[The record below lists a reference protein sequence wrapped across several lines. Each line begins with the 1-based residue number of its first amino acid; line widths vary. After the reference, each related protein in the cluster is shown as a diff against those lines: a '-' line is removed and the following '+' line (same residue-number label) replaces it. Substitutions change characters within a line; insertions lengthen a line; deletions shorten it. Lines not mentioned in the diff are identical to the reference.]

1 MSNIQEAMGLVS
13 ELHKDHAIK
22 QKGGKMYLQVVHRV
36 EAFRRTVGAE
46 YGIDTQILVDDGH
59 RVVVKAIVTN
69 ADGITVGSGM
79 AEEIRGQG
87 HVNTTS
93 ALENAETSAIGRA
106 LSSLGLS
113 GGEYASANELE
124 AVPRKTNE
132 IIQTLTAENNDLKQ
146 KAELAY
152 HNIKQNQAAA
162 VEKDPPSQASPA
174 PSDLPEDD
182 LEAQNKRYD
191 KAFYMDMSSK
201 LTQARHISKVHG
213 LFEEMK
219 PKIQEIKK
227 RSPERA
233 KHILELFMKH
243 EDRLSKGDSNGPQ

>member
-1 MSNIQEAMGLVS
+1 MSDLTQAMTVVADYY
-13 ELHKDHAIK
+13 KDHAIK

-36 EAFRRTVGAE
+36 EAFRRVLGAE
-46 YGIDTQILVDDGH
+46 YGVDTKIIVDDGH

-69 ADGITVGSGM
+69 KDGITVGSGM

-152 HNIKQNQAAA
+152 DNTKQNQAVA
-162 VEKDPPSQASPA
+162 VEQDPPSKAPA
-174 PSDLPEDD
+174 PPEPPKEMTREELD
-182 LEAQNKRYD
+182 EKHD
-191 KAFYMDMSSK
+191 KGVWQDMKSRLRQMK
-201 LTQARHISKVHG
+201 HVNNVHT
-213 LFEEMK
+213 LFESMK
-219 PKIQEIKK
+219 PKIQEIKQ
-227 RSPERA
+227 RNPEA
-233 KHILELFMKH
+233 AQHIVKLFLDA
-243 EDRLSKGDSNGPQ
+243 EDKLTTGEA